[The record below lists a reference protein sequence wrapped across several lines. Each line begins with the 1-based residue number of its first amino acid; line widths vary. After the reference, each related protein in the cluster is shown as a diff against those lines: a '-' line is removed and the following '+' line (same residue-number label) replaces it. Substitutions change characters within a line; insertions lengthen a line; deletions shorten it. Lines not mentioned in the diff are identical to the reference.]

1 MAVVRRTCGHE
12 LWIRK
17 VKRHVN
23 PYMHIYSDFSC
34 TRFGNWQTCVS
45 TASESILTA
54 SCSGGSFVSS
64 AYGTFPIVYTST
76 NADNS
81 STATLSRLAIAAPM
95 IQINWRNR
103 DLVNATQAVP
113 TLTPSRGSS
122 PSASSDSISAG
133 ALAGAVITGVVVI
146 FAIAVAIFTLT
157 RRRKARVHKGAQPTN
172 DMMMSP
178 QVRNQ
183 KGVVSSASE
192 LPSGYMPPELSVDR
206 NPRELPAYQAPV
218 ELPD

>member
-1 MAVVRRTCGHE
+1 GFRAQTCVGDALADDSICWPDATAAASSPTPPFHGWGFYSPGILCPAGHATACDATQGYRTGWDMQYALEEGETAVGCCPT
-12 LWIRK
+12 
-17 VKRHVN
+17 
-23 PYMHIYSDFSC
+23 DFSC
-34 TRFGNWQTCVS
+34 TRFGNWQTYVS

-157 RRRKARVHKGAQPTN
+157 RRRK
-172 DMMMSP
+172 
-178 QVRNQ
+178 
-183 KGVVSSASE
+183 
-192 LPSGYMPPELSVDR
+192 
-206 NPRELPAYQAPV
+206 
-218 ELPD
+218 